1 MAAPDAERLF
11 REHGDIVLRRARSIL
26 RSEDDARETLQ
37 EVFAQI
43 LARPP
48 RWADIPSPIAFLY
61 GVTTHICLNRL
72 RSRRTRDRLLQ
83 QRGGELAHVEPPRAE
98 DGAVVLQLLE
108 RMPEDLAMVS
118 VYAFVDEMSQA
129 EIAELLGCSRRHV
142 GNLLERA
149 RAFVAR
155 EERRSA

>member
-11 REHGDIVLRRARSIL
+11 RELGDVVLRRARQML
-26 RSEDDARETLQ
+26 RSEDEAREALQ
-37 EVFAQI
+37 EIFATL

-48 RWADIPSPIAFLY
+48 RWAEIPSPVAFLY
-61 GVTTHICLNRL
+61 GVTTHHCLNRI
-72 RSRRTRDRLLQ
+72 RARRTRDRLLAR
-83 QRGGELAHVEPPRAE
+83 RGPELAASARPRAE

-108 RMPEDLAMVS
+108 RMPEELAVVS

-149 RAFVAR
+149 REWVAR